1 MRHILE
7 HEVAGALVVGIW
19 DDVLDRGRII
29 WQGGQAFD
37 LVRPRDNTYIDR
49 ILVEGGT
56 RPEVIEG
63 VDPVPEVSAPEEQ
76 LSLW

>member
-1 MRHILE
+1 
-7 HEVAGALVVGIW
+7 VAGALVVGIW

-37 LVRPRDNTYIDR
+37 LVRPRDDTYIDR
-49 ILVEGGT
+49 ILAEGGCGHPDLG
-56 RPEVIEG
+56 RLWPA
-63 VDPVPEVSAPEEQ
+63 PEVSAPGEQ